1 MTPSYF
7 LNILYSNKP
16 YKLIKIL
23 NLLNNC
29 LKQRTKMA
37 SMVDELKDIEKSL
50 ELLTKDLDTQMS
62 SYNIENDKFHDSLIS
77 LSGKLARFDAKNSDD
92 NEVFKELL
100 HFIVSINDR
109 LVTSHILARDMFY
122 DTIIELIQQ
131 KRFLIKKLIKDYEEK
146 TQPKESNISK
156 IFDFFKANKIVLLTI
171 GITIAFTLLMMGIFV
186 IPSETLEALKLL
198 KGMTGK

>member
-1 MTPSYF
+1 
-7 LNILYSNKP
+7 
-16 YKLIKIL
+16 
-23 NLLNNC
+23 
-29 LKQRTKMA
+29 MA

-131 KRFLIKKLIKDYEEK
+131 KRFLIKKLIKEYEEK

-156 IFDFFKANKIVLLTI
+156 IIDFFKTNKTVLLTI

-186 IPSETLEALKLL
+186 IPSETLEALKIL

>member
-1 MTPSYF
+1 MS
-7 LNILYSNKP
+7 
-16 YKLIKIL
+16 
-23 NLLNNC
+23 
-29 LKQRTKMA
+29 

-50 ELLTKDLDTQMS
+50 ELLIKDLDTQMMS
-62 SYNIENDKFHDSLIS
+62 SNNIENDKFHDSLIS

-109 LVTSHILARDMFY
+109 LVTTHILTRDMFY

-146 TQPKESNISK
+146 TKPKESAISK
-156 IFDFFKANKIVLLTI
+156 IFEYIKTNKTTLITI